1 MSDPLKTSR
10 KPGPKP
16 RPKLTDKDVTG
27 LKLFKPILTLLEK
40 LHTHKDCPNRKLHYD
55 QYASLFL
62 LYFLNPTLTSLRS
75 LQQASGLRNVQK
87 KLGLKRTSLGS
98 LSEASHVF
106 DPALLAKIVQE
117 LAGRA
122 QAEDAMERPP
132 GVAEELE
139 ILAVDGSLLRALPR
153 MLWAKWLD
161 ADHCAAKL
169 HLQFDVI
176 KGIPKSARVTEGN
189 GNEKKALEADL
200 EPDKLYLEDRGY
212 VGYAHFNAIRQAGSS
227 FVCRVKESI
236 VVDEIVTERALSEA
250 DLKARVIFD
259 RVVRLGGGKL
269 TAPVRLIK
277 IHVECPVQCGPWRP
291 RSRMARKKP
300 RKYAPKAYDI
310 VLVTDRMDLS
320 AEAVAMLF
328 RYRWTIELFFR
339 WFKCILGFSHLLC
352 ESRAGVEILVYCAL
366 IVSLLITLWT
376 GRKPTKRTLEMIQL
390 YFQGWAEWDEVLAH
404 ITGLKKI
411 SA

>member
-1 MSDPLKTSR
+1 MSDPLKTSC

-27 LKLFKPILTLLEK
+27 LKFFKPIHALLEN
-40 LHTHKDCPNRKLHYD
+40 LHAHKDCPNRKLHYD
-55 QYASLFL
+55 QYASLIL
-62 LYFLNPTLTSLRS
+62 LFFLNPTLTSLRS

-106 DPALLAKIVQE
+106 DPALLAEIVQE

-122 QAEDAMERPP
+122 QAEDAMPRPP

-153 MLWAKWLD
+153 MLWAKWID

-176 KGIPKSARVTEGN
+176 KGIPKSARVTEGK

-200 EPDKLYLEDRGY
+200 EPDKLYVEDRGY
-212 VGYAHFNAIRQAGSS
+212 IGYAHFNAIRQAGSS

-236 VVDEIVTERALSEA
+236 VVDEIVTERTLSEA
-250 DLKARVIFD
+250 DREARVIFD

-269 TAPVRLIK
+269 AAPVRLIK

-310 VLVTDRMDLS
+310 LLVTDRMDLS
-320 AEAVAMLF
+320 AETVAMLF

-339 WFKCILGFSHLLC
+339 WFKCILGFSPLLC
-352 ESRAGVEILVYCAL
+352 ESREGVEILVYCAL

-390 YFQGWAEWDEVLAH
+390 YFQGWAEWDEVQAH
-404 ITGLKKI
+404 IAGLKKI

>member
-10 KPGPKP
+10 KPGPK
-16 RPKLTDKDVTG
+16 LTDKDVTG
-27 LKLFKPILTLLEK
+27 LKFFKPILALLEK
-40 LHTHKDCPNRKLHYD
+40 LHAHKDCPNRKLHYG
-55 QYASLFL
+55 QYASLIL

-75 LQQASGLRNVQK
+75 LQQASGLHNVQK
-87 KLGLKRTSLGS
+87 KLGLKRASLGS
-98 LSEASHVF
+98 LSEASRVF
-106 DPALLAKIVQE
+106 DPALLAEIIQE

-132 GVAEELE
+132 GGAEELE

-189 GNEKKALEADL
+189 GNEKKALEAGL
-200 EPDKLYLEDRGY
+200 EPNKLYIEDRGY

-236 VVDEIVTERALSEA
+236 VVDEIITERALSGA
-250 DLKARVIFD
+250 DLEARVIFD

-269 TAPVRLIK
+269 AAPARLIK

-320 AEAVAMLF
+320 AEAIAMLF

-339 WFKCILGFSHLLC
+339 WFSCANRALGWRYLC
-352 ESRAGVEILVYCAL
+352 TA
-366 IVSLLITLWT
+366 
-376 GRKPTKRTLEMIQL
+376 P
-390 YFQGWAEWDEVLAH
+390 
-404 ITGLKKI
+404 
-411 SA
+411 

>member
-1 MSDPLKTSR
+1 MSDPLKTSC

-16 RPKLTDKDVTG
+16 GPKLTDKDVTG
-27 LKLFKPILTLLEK
+27 LKFFKPILTLLEK

-200 EPDKLYLEDRGY
+200 EPNKLYIEDRGY
-212 VGYAHFNAIRQAGSS
+212 VGYAHFNAIRQARSS

-404 ITGLKKI
+404 IAGLKKI

>member
-1 MSDPLKTSR
+1 MSDPLKTSC

-27 LKLFKPILTLLEK
+27 LKFFKPIHALLEN
-40 LHTHKDCPNRKLHYD
+40 LHAHKDCPNRKLHYD
-55 QYASLFL
+55 QYASLIL
-62 LYFLNPTLTSLRS
+62 LFFLNPTLTSLRS

-106 DPALLAKIVQE
+106 DPALLAEIVQE

-122 QAEDAMERPP
+122 QAEDAMPRPP

-153 MLWAKWLD
+153 MLWAKWID

-176 KGIPKSARVTEGN
+176 KGIPKSARVTEGK

-200 EPDKLYLEDRGY
+200 EPDKLYVEDRGY
-212 VGYAHFNAIRQAGSS
+212 IGYAHFNAIRQAGSS

-236 VVDEIVTERALSEA
+236 VVDEIVTERTLSEA
-250 DLKARVIFD
+250 DREARVIFD

-269 TAPVRLIK
+269 AAPVRLIK

-310 VLVTDRMDLS
+310 LLVTDRMDLS
-320 AEAVAMLF
+320 AETVAMLF

-352 ESRAGVEILVYCAL
+352 ESREGVEILVYCAL

-390 YFQGWAEWDEVLAH
+390 YFQGWAEWDEVQAH
-404 ITGLKKI
+404 IAGLKKI